1 MGHVSTLYLDSN
13 YFKVKN
19 IIHFSPGEQ
28 FKTYSTSHN
37 VFMSFVKFHNHMLSL
52 RIIYSYL
59 VTDLC
64 MVRETYNL
72 AATIF
77 CGGYQLDNYLAVS
90 GAAKQIN
97 CDRQKNWGVFFFLN
111 AYALDVILILE
122 TSTKRIPRYCSKCN
136 WLLTV
141 QSILHTDHTHNRII

>member
-1 MGHVSTLYLDSN
+1 MGYIYLISLGHVSILYLDSN

-19 IIHFSPGEQ
+19 IIHLSPGEQ
-28 FKTYSTSHN
+28 FKTYSTSHS

-72 AATIF
+72 YVTRILGTRLSQATTLIENMVAHIAQTT
-77 CGGYQLDNYLAVS
+77 CVRWRLKTAD
-90 GAAKQIN
+90 
-97 CDRQKNWGVFFFLN
+97 D
-111 AYALDVILILE
+111 AYFVKITGDQ
-122 TSTKRIPRYCSKCN
+122 N
-136 WLLTV
+136 G
-141 QSILHTDHTHNRII
+141 

>member
-1 MGHVSTLYLDSN
+1 MGYIYPISLGHVSILYLDSN

-19 IIHFSPGEQ
+19 IIHLSPGEQ

-72 AATIF
+72 YVTRILGTRLSQATTLIENMVAHIAQTT
-77 CGGYQLDNYLAVS
+77 CVRWRLKTAD
-90 GAAKQIN
+90 
-97 CDRQKNWGVFFFLN
+97 D
-111 AYALDVILILE
+111 AYFVKITGDQ
-122 TSTKRIPRYCSKCN
+122 N
-136 WLLTV
+136 G
-141 QSILHTDHTHNRII
+141 

>member
-1 MGHVSTLYLDSN
+1 MGYIYLISLGHVSILYLDSY

-19 IIHFSPGEQ
+19 IIHLSPGEQ

-72 AATIF
+72 YVTRILGTRLSQATTLIENMVAHIAQTT
-77 CGGYQLDNYLAVS
+77 CVRWRLKTAD
-90 GAAKQIN
+90 
-97 CDRQKNWGVFFFLN
+97 D
-111 AYALDVILILE
+111 AYFVKITGDQ
-122 TSTKRIPRYCSKCN
+122 N
-136 WLLTV
+136 G
-141 QSILHTDHTHNRII
+141 